1 MHITGSI
8 GMENPDHEY
17 LIIFNRGGLT
27 IPSRSL
33 GNYVCDAFAALT
45 VTENVLINQSKLTS
59 RNVTKEFFYI

>member
-27 IPSRSL
+27 IPSPSL
-33 GNYVCDAFAALT
+33 VKYVCDAFAALA